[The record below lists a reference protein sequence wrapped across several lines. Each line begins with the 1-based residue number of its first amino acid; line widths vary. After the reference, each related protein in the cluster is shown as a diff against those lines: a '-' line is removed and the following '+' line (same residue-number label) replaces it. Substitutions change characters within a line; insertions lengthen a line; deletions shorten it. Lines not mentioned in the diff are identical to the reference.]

1 MSTTGW
7 VILLVIVVIVLAI
20 VGFAVSRGRQHQ
32 ARAKAEEMRADAER
46 RDEAVQHTESQANQ
60 AEIQAERAR
69 VEAEQ
74 AQARAEEAKQAH
86 LQEAAQRE
94 DQIRQ
99 ADAIDPD
106 VDHTSET
113 YEPGTT
119 RPEGEHRA

>member
-7 VILLVIVVIVLAI
+7 IILIVIVVLVLAI

-32 ARAKAEEMRADAER
+32 ARNTAQER
-46 RDEAVQHTESQANQ
+46 RAEADRRREAEKHSESQAHQ
-60 AEIQAERAR
+60 AELEAERAR

-74 AQARAEEAKQAH
+74 ARAKAEEAQQAH

-106 VDHTSET
+106 VDHTSEG